1 MKRPAFI
8 YLLRCADGTIYTGWT
23 YDVEQRVSTH
33 QKGRGA
39 RYTRTRRPVEL
50 IYHEKLKSRQEAMKR
65 EIEIKKMPRAKKL
78 ALAESNDIKRK
89 T

>member
-8 YLLRCADGTIYTGWT
+8 YLLRCADDTIYTGWT

-50 IYHEKLKSRQEAMKR
+50 IYHEKLKSRQDAMKR
-65 EIEIKKMPRAKKL
+65 EIQIKRMPRAKKL
-78 ALAESNDIKRK
+78 ALAEAKNVKRK
-89 T
+89 A